1 MVMLAGTLATCELL
15 LPNDTVI
22 PPAGAGSLSV
32 TVPVEDLPP
41 VTVVG
46 FSESDD
52 RVTGTAVMVSEAV
65 LLTLL

>member
-1 MVMLAGTLATCELL
+1 MLWGTLANMEVL
-15 LPNDTVI
+15 LPIDTVI
-22 PPAGAGSLSV
+22 PPAGAASLSV
-32 TVPVEDLPP
+32 TVPVEGLPP

-65 LLTLL
+65 LLTPL